1 MGAWDRSKALAA
13 FEAFALTGPNAALA
27 VYWLSLWRDNE
38 PPRRADFNP
47 ARVRD
52 LLPAIAL
59 VEMRSGGA
67 AVCRLSGGI
76 IDAAFG
82 KPLCGVDLIALVSG
96 DERRMRA
103 ERLAAVIAGGVG
115 LSRTQYRSVATL
127 ESEIA
132 ETIQL
137 PFFGTQEDGA
147 RQYLTHTNWRPHP
160 AEIGAPGQSRYLGKP
175 DEYCAAA
182 LV

>member
-27 VYWLSLWRDNE
+27 VYWLSLWRGGE

-59 VEMRSGGA
+59 VEMRGGGN

-76 IDAAFG
+76 IDAVFG
-82 KPLCGVDLIALVSG
+82 MPLRGVDLVTLVGG
-96 DERRMRA
+96 DERRTRA
-103 ERLAAVIAGGVG
+103 ARLTAVVDGGVG
-115 LSRTQYRSVATL
+115 LSRTQYSSAVTF
-127 ESEIA
+127 ETEIA

-137 PFFGTQEDGA
+137 PFFGAQEDGA

-160 AEIGAPGQSRYLGKP
+160 LELGAPERSRYSGQP
-175 DEYCAAA
+175 DEYHAAA
-182 LV
+182 LA

>member
-27 VYWLSLWRDNE
+27 VYWLSLWRDGE

-59 VEMRSGGA
+59 VEWHGSGE

-82 KPLCGVDLIALVSG
+82 GPLRGVDLVTLVGG
-96 DERRMRA
+96 DERRTRA
-103 ERLAAVIAGGVG
+103 ARLGAVADGGVA
-115 LSRTQYRSVATL
+115 LSRTRYRSAVTL
-127 ESEIA
+127 ETESA

-137 PFFGTQEDGA
+137 PFFGAQENGA

-160 AEIGAPGQSRYLGKP
+160 LEIAAPGQSRYSGQP
-175 DEYCAAA
+175 DDYCAAA
-182 LV
+182 LA

>member
-27 VYWLSLWRDNE
+27 VYWLSLWRDGE

-47 ARVRD
+47 ARVKD

-59 VEMRSGGA
+59 IDVRGGGA

-76 IDAAFG
+76 VDAAFG
-82 KPLCGVDLIALVSG
+82 RPLCGVDLVKLVDG
-96 DERRMRA
+96 DERRTRA
-103 ERLAAVIAGGVG
+103 ARLTAVVEGGVG
-115 LSRTQYRSVATL
+115 LSRTQYCSAATL
-127 ESEIA
+127 ETEIA

-137 PFFGTQEDGA
+137 PFFGTREDGA

-160 AEIGAPGQSRYLGKP
+160 AEIAAPRQNRYVGRP
-175 DEYCAAA
+175 DEYRAATLA
-182 LV
+182 